1 MPGMSTVS
9 AAELLDAWEAG
20 WGRDPLRRGLALL
33 GAARGTTPAAAADVP
48 VGRRDRALFAL
59 RAALFGTAVDAV
71 SRCPECETEVEVAFD
86 QEELLGRLGQA
97 DPEACDT
104 VTVREGDREVRV
116 RMPTSTDL
124 AAVLDTG
131 DPAPEEALV
140 RRCAPVGEPAPA
152 ADVVAEAWAAA
163 DPLVDVRLGVGCP
176 GCGLAW
182 EEPFDIVGYLWA
194 ELDAW
199 GRRTL
204 LEVHELARAYGWTEA
219 QTLALSPWRRQC
231 YLGLVGT

>member
-1 MPGMSTVS
+1 MDTVS

-33 GAARGTTPAAAADVP
+33 AAARRTTPAAAAEVP
-48 VGRRDRALFAL
+48 VGHRDRALFAF

-71 SRCPECETEVEVAFD
+71 SRCPGCDTEVEVAFD
-86 QEELLGRLGQA
+86 QGELLAQN
-97 DPEACDT
+97 EAAAGDGDGA
-104 VTVREGDREVRV
+104 TVRAGGRDVPV
-116 RMPTSTDL
+116 RMPTSADL
-124 AAVLDTG
+124 AAVLDAG
-131 DPAPEEALV
+131 VPDAEEALV
-140 RRCAPVGEPAPA
+140 RRCAPPGAPAPA
-152 ADVVAEAWAAA
+152 VGEVAEAWTAA
-163 DPLVDVRLGVGCP
+163 DPLIDPRVGLACP
-176 GCGLAW
+176 DCGLAW

-199 GRRTL
+199 GRRTV